1 MKIAFSDYDG
11 TLLRSAAFSNTREVA
26 AGDLDAIRTWRAA
39 GNKFC
44 IATGRNYG
52 LMKMDLDQFQI
63 PIDYM
68 IGTNGA
74 ALFTGTGEVI
84 MQHTLDRD
92 TLHRLFATES
102 MRSYRHGMLVI
113 TPHDNYGYRAR
124 TDVPSRFLHPLS
136 SMAEAEEIADVVQVS
151 TEYADAAE
159 TAAAFDEIDQ
169 ELPGTFAGNMNRSFL
184 DLNVAGCS
192 KADGIAELIR
202 RIDGEVDEVLTI
214 GDDRNDLPMIERYHG
229 FTVNT
234 SKDFVQA
241 AAAKVYDSVGDMLR
255 DHM

>member
-11 TLLRSAAFSNTREVA
+11 TLMRSAAFDDTRGVTES
-26 AGDLDAIRTWRAA
+26 DLAAIRAWQAA

-52 LMKMDLDQFQI
+52 LLKIDLDKYQI

-68 IGTNGA
+68 VGTNGA
-74 ALFTGTGEVI
+74 ALFTGAGEVI
-84 MQHTLDRD
+84 AQHTLDRE
-92 TLHRLFATES
+92 TMRQLFATEA
-102 MRSYRHGMLVI
+102 MHRYRNGMLII
-113 TPHDNYGYRAR
+113 TPLDNYGYRPR
-124 TDVPSRFLHPLS
+124 TDVPSRFLHPLAS
-136 SMAEAEEIADVVQVS
+136 LDEAQEVPGVVQIS

-159 TAAAFDEIDQ
+159 TAAAFAEIDQ
-169 ELPGTFAGNMNRSFL
+169 ALPGKFAGNMNRSFL

-192 KADGIAELIR
+192 KADGIAELISQ
-202 RIDGEVDEVLTI
+202 IDGKVDEVLTI